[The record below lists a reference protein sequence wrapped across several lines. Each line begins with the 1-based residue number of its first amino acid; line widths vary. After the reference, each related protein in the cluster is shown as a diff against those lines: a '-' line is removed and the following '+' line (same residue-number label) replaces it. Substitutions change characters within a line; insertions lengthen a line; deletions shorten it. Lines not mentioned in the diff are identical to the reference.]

1 MDVEPVMTSP
11 YDAELFGH
19 WWFEGPRWLEA
30 VIREVAGR
38 DNGLRMSTPS
48 CYLKSQS
55 PEQVLQPAFASW
67 GNKGYSEVWLDGTND
82 WIYRHTHKAI
92 ERMAELIERFPN
104 ETGLKRRALNQAA
117 REILLSQ
124 SSDWPFI
131 MNARTVVPY
140 ATSRVREHLA
150 NFNRIYDAL
159 SGGQM
164 GTEWLTRLEKK
175 NNIFPNLDYRLL
187 RGATETVLQ
196 V

>member
-1 MDVEPVMTSP
+1 
-11 YDAELFGH
+11 
-19 WWFEGPRWLEA
+19 
-30 VIREVAGR
+30 
-38 DNGLRMSTPS
+38 MSTPS
-48 CYLKSQS
+48 CYLKNETPGQ
-55 PEQVLQPAFASW
+55 ELQPAFASW

-124 SSDWPFI
+124 ASDWPFI

-187 RGATETVLQ
+187 RGATETMLQ